1 MNYSSA
7 SCVVFQRCSVIA
19 ADTLLVY
26 AAYRCISGPAAQLL
40 SPSTRL
46 TIFLL
51 VVFNVGLLLV
61 DHVHFQYNG
70 ALLGLLLLCA
80 DSVQRGQDSR
90 LALYFSV
97 LVLAKH
103 LFATLAP
110 VVGVFLL
117 RRALDRS
124 VLSRSQRLSLP
135 HLATIL
141 ASHAA
146 AVALCLGAAFG
157 PFVALGGVEQ
167 LRQMMTRLFPFAR
180 GLVHAYW
187 APNCWALYCAADKL
201 LALLAQRYPEAARP
215 LLRRLPW
222 TAAAAGGSATTLP
235 PSTSGL
241 VGDFALHVLP
251 RVTATHCLLLVLL
264 ASAPAVVRLLVVRP
278 ATASKQRWQRQQFV
292 LALRALVYASL
303 SSFMLGYHV
312 HEKALLPAW
321 LLQSLLV
328 AESPSDRVVFC
339 LLSAAGSVAL
349 FPLLP
354 GPFEWCVKGASR
366 RIACV
371 AVAVRRLT
379 VSRCVSVSR
388 SRAHRRLPPAR
399 VVPPRHA
406 PRAAAHPEGP
416 HGVLRDAGAAR
427 VLHGRAAPRGLRR
440 PPALPAADAH
450 VVLLRVHPAHL
461 LGHGARP
468 AARRLAPPAPLY
480 IAIVVRCM
488 TPPRKSRRD
497 CRLRTHVLHAQAPT
511 ASPARLEGRT
521 LVCVDWRRRH

>member
-7 SCVVFQRCSVIA
+7 SCVAFQRCSVIA
-19 ADTLLVY
+19 ADALLVY

-51 VVFNVGLLLV
+51 VVFNAGLLLV

-80 DSVQRGQDSR
+80 DCVQRGQDSR
-90 LALYFSV
+90 LALYFSA

-110 VVGVFLL
+110 VVGVYLL

-124 VLSRSQRLSLP
+124 VLSRTRRLSLP

-146 AVALCLGAAFG
+146 AVAVCLGAAFG
-157 PFVALGGVEQ
+157 PFVALGGVDQ
-167 LRQMMTRLFPFAR
+167 LRQMLTRLFPFAR

-201 LALLAQRYPEAARP
+201 LALLAQRFPEAARP
-215 LLRRLPW
+215 LLRALPW
-222 TAAAAGGSATTLP
+222 AAAASDGSAAELP

-264 ASAPAVVRLLVVRP
+264 ASAPAAVRLLRVQP
-278 ATASKQRWQRQQFV
+278 ATASKPRWQRQQFV

-321 LLQSLLV
+321 LLQTLLV

-349 FPLLP
+349 FPLIP
-354 GPFEWCVKGASR
+354 GPFEWCVKGS
-366 RIACV
+366 
-371 AVAVRRLT
+371 
-379 VSRCVSVSR
+379 
-388 SRAHRRLPPAR
+388 
-399 VVPPRHA
+399 
-406 PRAAAHPEGP
+406 
-416 HGVLRDAGAAR
+416 
-427 VLHGRAAPRGLRR
+427 
-440 PPALPAADAH
+440 
-450 VVLLRVHPAHL
+450 
-461 LGHGARP
+461 
-468 AARRLAPPAPLY
+468 
-480 IAIVVRCM
+480 
-488 TPPRKSRRD
+488 
-497 CRLRTHVLHAQAPT
+497 
-511 ASPARLEGRT
+511 SP
-521 LVCVDWRRRH
+521 RRRRRRCLRSAPSV

>member
-1 MNYSSA
+1 M
-7 SCVVFQRCSVIA
+7 
-19 ADTLLVY
+19 
-26 AAYRCISGPAAQLL
+26 
-40 SPSTRL
+40 
-46 TIFLL
+46 
-51 VVFNVGLLLV
+51 GLLLV

-80 DSVQRGQDSR
+80 DCVQRGQDSR
-90 LALYFSV
+90 LALYFSA

-110 VVGVFLL
+110 VVGVYLL

-124 VLSRSQRLSLP
+124 VLARTRRLSLP

-146 AVALCLGAAFG
+146 AIAVCLGAAFG

-167 LRQMMTRLFPFAR
+167 LRQMLTRLFPFAR

-201 LALLAQRYPEAARP
+201 LALLALRFPEAARP
-215 LLRRLPW
+215 LLRALPW
-222 TAAAAGGSATTLP
+222 TAAVADGSAVTLP

-264 ASAPAVVRLLVVRP
+264 ASAPAAVRLLRVQP

-321 LLQSLLV
+321 LLQTLLV
-328 AESPSDRVVFC
+328 AESASDRVVFF

-349 FPLLP
+349 FPLIP
-354 GPFEWCVKGASR
+354 GPFEWCVKGSSLRRRRRRRRSASSDR
-366 RIACV
+366 RPCLPC
-371 AVAVRRLT
+371 RLCLL
-379 VSRCVSVSR
+379 RLPCLLCLLCR

-406 PRAAAHPEGP
+406 PTAAAHAEGP
-416 HGVLRDAGAAR
+416 DGVLRDAGVAR
-427 VLHGRAAPRGLRR
+427 RVHGRAAPRGLRR
-440 PPALPAADAH
+440 PPALPAAAAH
-450 VVLLRVHPAHL
+450 VVLLRAHPAHL
-461 LGHGARP
+461 LGPGARP
-468 AARRLAPPAPLY
+468 AARGLAPAAPLY
-480 IAIVVRCM
+480 IAPQL
-488 TPPRKSRRD
+488 TLSSELPPPL
-497 CRLRTHVLHAQAPT
+497 RL
-511 ASPARLEGRT
+511 
-521 LVCVDWRRRH
+521 D